1 MTKLS
6 IVSLLGALLLALVFA
21 FSGTAEAAKGPIITN
36 KVYFDVEHGGKPL
49 GRVVMGLYGKTVP
62 KTVENFR
69 ALCTGKTAEGEE
81 LGFGYEKSSFH
92 RIIKNFMI
100 QGGDFTRGDGTGGK
114 SIYGNKF
121 EDENFKLKHTGPG
134 VLSMANAG
142 RDTNGSQFFIC
153 TVKTSWLDGKH
164 VVFGHVIEG
173 MDVVYAMEAVK
184 TARGDKPTEAVT
196 IAASGE
202 LPIEEETDEEG
213 NKVPFRIEL

>member
-1 MTKLS
+1 MAR
-6 IVSLLGALLLALVFA
+6 SLFPLLAAVLVAIMFLL
-21 FSGTAEAAKGPIITN
+21 SPQAEAAKGPVITH

-69 ALCTGKTAEGEE
+69 ALAAGKNAEGED
-81 LGFGYEKSSFH
+81 LGFGFQGSSFH

-114 SIYGNKF
+114 SIYGAKF
-121 EDENFKLKHTGPG
+121 PDENFKLKHTGPG
-134 VLSMANAG
+134 VLSMANSG
-142 RDTNGSQFFIC
+142 KDTNGSQFFIC
-153 TVKTSWLDGKH
+153 TIKTNWLDGRH

-173 MDVVYAMEAVK
+173 MDVVYAMENVK
-184 TARGDKPTEAVT
+184 TGRGDKPAEAVT

-202 LPIEEETDEEG
+202 LPIEHEVDEEG
-213 NKVPFRIEL
+213 NQVPFRIEL